1 MRFRRETA
9 AKRDTR
15 WYCNNRA
22 VADGCVGLSFR
33 VQCND
38 GLPAFV
44 HLLTRLTLVVYR
56 STRGRILLIIN
67 SIDKL
72 TKLSVDQTWF
82 TSSRRLAMQTSLHR
96 VLGFS
101 RSAWLVDTH
110 SGAFVDHKVI
120 KVASGKEPKVIGQ
133 PQVRSQQL
141 PSASGYT
148 TRVVPA
154 NLVFI
159 GQHAQPS
166 NAANLAP
173 PFASSAQPIINVL
186 TCGQ

>member
-22 VADGCVGLSFR
+22 VADGCVGLSFC

-56 STRGRILLIIN
+56 STRGRILLMIN

-101 RSAWLVDTH
+101 RSAWPVDTH

-120 KVASGKEPKVIGQ
+120 KVAKTPKSSVSRRCVHSSCHRLRVTPHGLY
-133 PQVRSQQL
+133 L
-141 PSASGYT
+141 PTSC
-148 TRVVPA
+148 
-154 NLVFI
+154 
-159 GQHAQPS
+159 
-166 NAANLAP
+166 
-173 PFASSAQPIINVL
+173 SSANTRNPQTLPTLHPRLLQVHNL
-186 TCGQ
+186 